1 MYSHNAVVAAPLPTN
16 YAASD
21 TDRVRV
27 GGMPSSLEAA
37 SSQTWASCRKD
48 TLTSLAFASR
58 AHWKH
63 SSAIARYSAAVFMR
77 MQVLLAARQSAQI
90 GRRTD
95 KPSAIYPRSVSP
107 RQKNH
112 LTFQ

>member
-16 YAASD
+16 YAASE
-21 TDRVRV
+21 TDGVRV

-77 MQVLLAARQSAQI
+77 MQVLLAR
-90 GRRTD
+90 
-95 KPSAIYPRSVSP
+95 PSAIYPRFVSP